1 MDWEIVSGYQILLN
15 YEDNVYTTIINK
27 QMSSITG
34 ITYSGEKNSQYITF
48 IMDRYYDGIDL
59 SSKLIN
65 ICYKIEG
72 TQNGGSDAP
81 INVYRNNNQIKFGWI
96 IPYACT
102 ANANTISLGV
112 LVVGTEYGQD
122 YIFKTN
128 TSKYS
133 ITQGFISGN
142 GIIEPDDNWFE
153 QFLIQYNTNATN
165 KILEYNNNANSKLGD
180 FNNLSDRLDALN
192 TELIDIRV
200 GAYGKTY
207 ATSGDAV
214 RGQITDLGNYI
225 GYFPN
230 NVVGLHADF
239 QNMEFDRLAGA
250 KSLTMGA
257 DFNKFNM
264 YGGRK
269 RCLLADDGIVIAYN
283 DGTKYICNDTNGTI
297 ITLENGESGLLTTE
311 VTVGGNVYPIGTQIQ
326 VMVEQPKFYYKVVPI
341 KLDKQTDGV
350 GYHLRSVN
358 YYVSD
363 YEYYGFK
370 LHPCFYNESG
380 NEVDYIYL
388 SAYEGCAYDVSNSIY
403 LTRDEQVVDFGVGQD
418 KISSIA
424 NTKPMSGLTQQCT
437 RQNVEQIAKNRGN
450 GWHSLTIKSMSAEQ
464 LLMFIEMG
472 GFNSQTNITNGVVSV
487 TDNSAYNCSSLT
499 GSTQNLANG
508 IGQATSTI
516 NEINGTQTT
525 YTNNGRTSIC
535 YRGVEN
541 DWGNIWKLVYGINIY
556 GDGSQ
561 KGGIP
566 YICKDYNFA
575 ESKNSDNYESA
586 EFTLTNMNGYISAF
600 GYSENFDYLFLPS
613 KSLGN
618 SNLPIGDYEYISSD
632 LNGYKIALLG
642 GRWNGGSSAGLVCWH
657 LSIGVGVRSR
667 DVVGRL
673 MYVPQ

>member
-1 MDWEIVSGYQILLN
+1 MDVVTLALAKT
-15 YEDNVYTTIINK
+15 YTNK
-27 QMSSITG
+27 F
-34 ITYSGEKNSQYITF
+34 NSQVTNITPTSDGTGLIF
-48 IMDRYYDGIDL
+48 TVIGGQTFTIGVDDWNALTDDEKAKISVIDSSGDGTKYLADDGEYKTIGGVSPDYDTFVNKPQINSVTLEGDVSSSNLGIKTSDL
-59 SSKLIN
+59 TNDSNFVSDESYVHTDNNFTNDK
-65 ICYKIEG
+65 K
-72 TQNGGSDAP
+72 TQ
-81 INVYRNNNQIKFGWI
+81 IQ
-96 IPYACT
+96 T
-102 ANANTISLGV
+102 NANNIEVLRTDVSTNTADISL
-112 LVVGTEYGQD
+112 L
-122 YIFKTN
+122 
-128 TSKYS
+128 
-133 ITQGFISGN
+133 
-142 GIIEPDDNWFE
+142 DDQVN
-153 QFLIQYNTNATN
+153 QL
-165 KILEYNNNANSKLGD
+165 NNY
-180 FNNLSDRLDALN
+180 
-192 TELIDIRV
+192 V
-200 GAYGKTY
+200 
-207 ATSGDAV
+207 
-214 RGQITDLGNYI
+214 

-239 QNMEFDRLAGA
+239 QNMEFDRIAGA
-250 KSLTMGA
+250 ESLTMGA

-350 GYHLRSVN
+350 GYHLRSAN
-358 YYVSD
+358 YYISD
-363 YEYYGFK
+363 YKYDGFK
-370 LHPCFYNESG
+370 LHPCFYNENG

-388 SAYEGCAYDVSNSIY
+388 SAYEGNAYDVSASSY
-403 LTRDEQVVDFGVGQD
+403 LMSDEQIVDFTSSGD
-418 KISSIA
+418 KLSSIA
-424 NTKPMSGLTQQCT
+424 SIKPMSGLTQRCT
-437 RQNVEQIAKNRGN
+437 RPNIEQIAQNRGN
-450 GWHSLTIKSMSAEQ
+450 GWHSLTIKPMSAEQ

-472 GFNSQTNITNGVVSV
+472 GFNSQTNITNGVVNI
-487 TDNSAYNCSSLT
+487 TNNSAYNCSSLT

-541 DWGNIWKLVYGINIY
+541 DWGNIWKFVYGINIY
-556 GDGSQ
+556 GNGSQ

-586 EFTLTNMNGYISAF
+586 EFTLINMNGYISAF
-600 GYSENFDYLFLPS
+600 AYSENFDYLFLPS
-613 KSLGN
+613 ESLGN

-632 LNGYKIALLG
+632 LNGYKIAQLG
-642 GRWNGGSSAGLVCWH
+642 GAWNDGSKAGLVFW
-657 LSIGVGVRSR
+657 LLFYGV
-667 DVVGRL
+667 D
-673 MYVPQ
+673 